1 MPKRLFN
8 LLSGLQSPPVS
19 LECRAGLIAA
29 HNLRG
34 LSMLSLAAAL
44 QGLVVNGPAL
54 PASAAARASAPV
66 MMPIERIPGEGD
78 PFQNGNM
85 RRAEEIA
92 TKQPRG
98 ISTTEANLQYIETE
112 DEPWCAAAPPPNQHR
127 CRPKKVVLE
136 LPTRSPVPAAAG
148 MRRAGRPHGPR

>member
-1 MPKRLFN
+1 
-8 LLSGLQSPPVS
+8 
-19 LECRAGLIAA
+19 
-29 HNLRG
+29 
-34 LSMLSLAAAL
+34 MLSLAAAL

-112 DEPWCAAAPPPNQHR
+112 DEPWCAAAPSGAP
-127 CRPKKVVLE
+127 CRAEGDSWSSRHGCCPLI
-136 LPTRSPVPAAAG
+136 LQACDVPADLADDAG
-148 MRRAGRPHGPR
+148 